1 MNRSSRA
8 GALHEVHMQHLDEGT
23 IHAWLDGALPA
34 DEAESVAKHVDEC
47 RECAANVA
55 EARGMIVAAGNIVSS
70 LDHVRGGVI
79 PAPSTP
85 AAGQFSLWRRLRF
98 TPARA
103 ALAATLLVAVA
114 SLLTVRH
121 ASEPDVARFERS
133 QAAAAAAA
141 PAVVAPQAPAG
152 APAQDSIMVDKKAA
166 PLRVPSSTAS
176 TAQAQA
182 AARDSTRALNAI
194 SPKPQLA
201 MEKTRGALDSVATTV
216 ADRAAQSVAAAPPA
230 SPANAVTGGA
240 QAKAADLAE
249 RKTSGVTRLEQLM
262 TTGAPVR
269 QLRSATGDLEGC
281 YQVRADSTS
290 SALAPPFPQR
300 FALMNTRSGAGLDVR
315 SVSPEGRID
324 SVLPGGTWK
333 HLTAEVVRVQFANA
347 PERPLTL
354 QLTAGSPT
362 GQASIGGQAANI
374 PVARIECRP

>member
-1 MNRSSRA
+1 
-8 GALHEVHMQHLDEGT
+8 MQHLDEGT

-55 EARGMIVAAGNIVSS
+55 EARGMIVAAGNIVSA

-85 AAGQFSLWRRLRF
+85 TAGQLSLWRRLRF

-114 SLLTVRH
+114 SLLTVRY

-133 QAAAAAAA
+133 QGAPAAA
-141 PAVVAPQAPAG
+141 PAVVASQAPAG
-152 APAQDSIMVDKKAA
+152 APVQDSIMVAKKAA
-166 PLRVPSSTAS
+166 PLRVPASTAA

-182 AARDSTRALNAI
+182 AARDSTRAMNAI

-201 MEKTRGALDSVATTV
+201 IEKTRGALDSVAPTV
-216 ADRAAQSVAAAPPA
+216 ADRAAQSVADRPF
-230 SPANAVTGGA
+230 
-240 QAKAADLAE
+240 
-249 RKTSGVTRLEQLM
+249 SGVTRLQEA
-262 TTGAPVR
+262 TATGATVR

-281 YQVRADSTS
+281 YQIRADSTS
-290 SALAPPFPQR
+290 SPLAPPFPQR
-300 FALMNTRSGAGLDVR
+300 FALMNTRSGPDFDVR

-324 SVLPGGTWK
+324 SVLPGGTWQ

-347 PERPLTL
+347 REQQPVTL
-354 QLTAGSPT
+354 QLTAGSVT
-362 GQASIGGQAANI
+362 GRATVGSQTATV
-374 PVARIECRP
+374 PVARIDCRR